1 MSDLNSVI
9 LLGNLT
15 RDPELRYIPSGDAV
29 ATFGIAVSN
38 FYTTEEGET
47 KESTCFVNIETWR
60 KLAENCSKYISKGR
74 QVVVEGRLKLDSW
87 ETPEGEKRSKLKVV
101 ANRVG
106 FLGRPKESYYEEPF
120 GGAEP
125 IDISEL

>member
-29 ATFGIAVSN
+29 ATFGLAVSRT
-38 FYTTEEGET
+38 YTTSEGES
-47 KESTCFVNIETWR
+47 KEETCFVDIETWR

-74 QVVVEGRLKLDSW
+74 QVLVEGRLKFDSW
-87 ETPEGEKRSKLKVV
+87 ETEEGQKRNMLKVV
-101 ANRVG
+101 AYKVQFMGGPRD
-106 FLGRPKESYYEEPF
+106 SYYDEP
-120 GGAEP
+120 GLEP
-125 IDISEL
+125 IDMTDP